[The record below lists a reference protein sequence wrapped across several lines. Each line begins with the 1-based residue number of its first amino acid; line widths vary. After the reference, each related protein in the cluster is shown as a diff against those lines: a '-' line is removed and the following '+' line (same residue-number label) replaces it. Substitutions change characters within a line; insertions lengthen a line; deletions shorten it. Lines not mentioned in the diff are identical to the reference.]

1 MRLTIKTR
9 LRDFI
14 ITTDDWVFAV
24 ADYTHQNGVR
34 CILRYVPDK
43 EGERLKNGVRYHK
56 LDFDD
61 SFTFMKKHRPSWVK
75 DVHIVPFDQV
85 KQVLNPVRRIPDL
98 IRTSPEV
105 AVIVQVL
112 LNGGIPLSQIGITGS
127 HLPGLTNETSDIDLI
142 VYGKHWFKARDLIAK
157 AKKTGGTI
165 CEINDEMWHRIYNKR
180 IPATTFEEFILHEKR
195 KGNRGMVNETYFD
208 LLYVRDWKDIKPLLP
223 GVDIKHQK
231 IEAMVTNADY
241 AFDAPSI
248 YKIDHPEIKYVLSY
262 THTYAGQAK
271 RGEHIEAEGMVEQI
285 GNIKRLVVGT
295 SREPKNEWIRSLTLI
310 KNSTTLRSSTTK

>member
-1 MRLTIKTR
+1 MHLTIKTR

-34 CILRYVPDK
+34 SILRYVPDK
-43 EGERLKNGVRYHK
+43 GGERLKNGVRYHK

-142 VYGKHWFKARDLIAK
+142 V
-157 AKKTGGTI
+157 
-165 CEINDEMWHRIYNKR
+165 
-180 IPATTFEEFILHEKR
+180 
-195 KGNRGMVNETYFD
+195 
-208 LLYVRDWKDIKPLLP
+208 
-223 GVDIKHQK
+223 
-231 IEAMVTNADY
+231 
-241 AFDAPSI
+241 
-248 YKIDHPEIKYVLSY
+248 
-262 THTYAGQAK
+262 
-271 RGEHIEAEGMVEQI
+271 
-285 GNIKRLVVGT
+285 
-295 SREPKNEWIRSLTLI
+295 
-310 KNSTTLRSSTTK
+310 